1 MPPLL
6 VCSLW
11 SPLMLGH
18 DVVIWALPTANL
30 TEQKA
35 KSVRKVRENSMEY
48 KNVLFHTALL
58 FQTLHILGIFKS

>member
-1 MPPLL
+1 
-6 VCSLW
+6 
-11 SPLMLGH
+11 MLGH